1 MQSTDFY
8 EEERYIDVNPTPYYV
23 SKRTALEKTQAM

>member
-8 EEERYIDVNPTPYYV
+8 EERYIDVNPTPYYV
-23 SKRTALEKTQAM
+23 SERTALEKTQAM